1 MSLHFHKISMMH
13 VIFFQGFVHPK
24 DQEKEKMKKKILFA
38 MPIIL
43 YLQMV
48 CKYVVLKSKD
58 LPLMIADRNL

>member
-24 DQEKEKMKKKILFA
+24 DQEKEKMKKQDTISNA
-38 MPIIL
+38 D
-43 YLQMV
+43 YLRMV

>member
-13 VIFFQGFVHPK
+13 VIFFQCFVHPK
-24 DQEKEKMKKKILFA
+24 DQEKEKMKKQDTISNA
-38 MPIIL
+38 D
-43 YLQMV
+43 YLRMV

>member
-24 DQEKEKMKKKILFA
+24 DQEKEKKILFA
-38 MPIIL
+38 MPIIS

-48 CKYVVLKSKD
+48 CKYVVVKSKD